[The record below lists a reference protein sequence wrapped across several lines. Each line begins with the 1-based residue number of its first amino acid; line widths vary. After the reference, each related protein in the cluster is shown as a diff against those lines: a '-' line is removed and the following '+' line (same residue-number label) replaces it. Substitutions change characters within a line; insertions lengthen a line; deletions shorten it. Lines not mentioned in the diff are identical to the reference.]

1 MPQHVFGTA
10 SQAALQANG
19 ELTPLG
25 LTNLIAI
32 VVLQVPFVQVDQLY
46 LLAAHLVKDQIL
58 EQLLV
63 LYRQRAMQAIIYRT
77 DAAHSAFLV
86 IHALEV
92 LLHHH
97 SVLPAL
103 FQSTQM
109 VKQQLSCRANLTLMV
124 V

>member
-1 MPQHVFGTA
+1 MPLHVFGTA

-19 ELTPLG
+19 EVMALV

-32 VVLQVPFVQVDQLY
+32 LVLQVPFVQVVQLY
-46 LLAAHLVKDQIL
+46 LLAALMVKDRIL

-63 LYRQRAMQAIIYRT
+63 LYRQRVMQAIICQM

>member
-1 MPQHVFGTA
+1 MPLHVFGTA

-32 VVLQVPFVQVDQLY
+32 LVPRVPFVQVVQLY
-46 LLAAHLVKDQIL
+46 LLAAHLVKDL
-58 EQLLV
+58 TLVQLLV
-63 LYRQRAMQAIIYRT
+63 LYRQRAMQAIICQM

-103 FQSTQM
+103 FQLTQM
-109 VKQQLSCRANLTLMV
+109 VKQQL
-124 V
+124 